1 MTRQDAIAHAA
12 ADFDG
17 GAFLDDLAALIAVP
31 TESQNPDRG
40 AALQAY
46 LAEHMRPMLAAMGY
60 TVATHDNPLGLP
72 FPLLVAERI
81 EDPDLP
87 TVLTY
92 GHGDVILG
100 HEGRWSDD
108 RDPWRMERAGDRVYG
123 RGVADNKGQH
133 FTNIRALG
141 HVMAAR
147 GGSLGFNSKILIE
160 TGEETGSPGLAEF
173 CAAEAE
179 ALRADVLIASD
190 GPRIDPGRP
199 TIFLG
204 TRGAVNF
211 SLTVDLRAGAHHSGN
226 WGGLLANPATIL
238 AQALAS
244 ITDAR
249 GAIRVPEW
257 RPDSL
262 TPEVRAALAN
272 IALPDHPDLPAIDRD
287 WGEPGLSPEE
297 RVFGWNAFEVLAL
310 HAGTPERP
318 VNAIPGRAVAHCQL
332 RYVVGTDPDD
342 ILPALRRHLDRA
354 GFGIVT
360 VAPTRE
366 TIFHATRAALDS
378 PWVRLAAL
386 SLEATTGQRAA
397 LMPNLGGS
405 LPNECFAHALGL
417 PTVWVPHSYGGC
429 NQHAPDEHALIPLM
443 REGLEIMT
451 GLFWDVGERGKRAH
465 AVDRP
470 SPEGR

>member
-1 MTRQDAIAHAA
+1 MSRQDAIARAV

-17 GAFLDDLAALIAVP
+17 GGFLDDLAALIAVP
-31 TESQNPDRG
+31 SESQNPDRG
-40 AALQAY
+40 AALDAY
-46 LAEHMRPMLAAMGY
+46 LAEHMRPMLAGMGY
-60 TVATHDNPLGLP
+60 TVARHENPLGLP
-72 FPLLVAERI
+72 HPLLVAERI
-81 EDPDLP
+81 EDPSLP

-100 HEGRWSDD
+100 HEGRWSDG
-108 RDPWRMERAGDRVYG
+108 RDPWAMEHAGDRVYG

-147 GGSLGFNSKILIE
+147 GGRLGFNSKILIE
-160 TGEETGSPGLAEF
+160 TGEEAGSPGLAEF
-173 CAAEAE
+173 CAAQTQ
-179 ALRADVLIASD
+179 ALKADVLIASD

-238 AQALAS
+238 AQALAC

-262 TPEVRAALAN
+262 TPDVRAALKD
-272 IALPDHPDLPAIDRD
+272 IALPDHPDLPVIDRD

-342 ILPALRRHLDRA
+342 ILPALHRHLERA
-354 GFGIVT
+354 GFGMVE
-360 VAPTRE
+360 VEPTRE
-366 TIFHATRAALDS
+366 TAFHATRAALDG
-378 PWVRLAAL
+378 PWVQLAAA
-386 SLEATTGQRAA
+386 SVEATTGKRPA

-405 LPNECFAHALGL
+405 LPNECFAHTLGL

-443 REGLEIMT
+443 REALAIMT
-451 GLFWDVGERGKRAH
+451 GLFWDVGERR
-465 AVDRP
+465 VD
-470 SPEGR
+470 